1 VFFTIHYL
9 TLRGFYA
16 LELNRTVF
24 LIQCVIAAVN
34 IGAAIV
40 LVGRADPGE
49 TSPMLVLAYT
59 AAYGVGSLL
68 SFTVLARRVGGLQ
81 ARSLLG
87 FSVRLLVAAAI
98 GAGAAW
104 LVDLGLDELL
114 ERAPG
119 AGGWWWSA
127 VDVAVLG
134 LVAVG
139 VLVLLAR
146 ALRLDEVTT
155 VIDTVRARVGRG

>member
-1 VFFTIHYL
+1 M
-9 TLRGFYA
+9 
-16 LELNRTVF
+16 
-24 LIQCVIAAVN
+24 
-34 IGAAIV
+34 
-40 LVGRADPGE
+40 LVGRADPGN
-49 TSPMLVLAYT
+49 TSPMLVLGYT

-68 SFTVLARRVGGLQ
+68 SFTVLARRLGGLP
-81 ARSLLG
+81 AASLLG
-87 FSVRLLVAAAI
+87 FVARLLVASAI

-114 ERAPG
+114 GQAPG
-119 AGGWWWSA
+119 AGGWWWAA

-146 ALRLDEVTT
+146 VLRLQEVTT
-155 VIDTVRARVGRG
+155 VIDIVGARLRRG